1 MNLMK
6 ISKVY
11 KIEGNVTVLMFS
23 SNDSNRVIN
32 SINETISVDPDE
44 YAKIY
49 VIDNDYNTVLE
60 LHEFFDESVASAVGV
75 GGESSKVGSLDLDV
89 TGALFKGLLGSK
101 VVKSVSKGNDNVS
114 MNISR
119 K

>member
-23 SNDSNRVIN
+23 NNDSNQVIH

-44 YAKIY
+44 YTKIY

-60 LHEFFDESVASAVGV
+60 LHEFFAETDNELGIEKSSNRGV
-75 GGESSKVGSLDLDV
+75 DLDA
-89 TGALFKGLLGSK
+89 TGALFKGLLGD
-101 VVKSVSKGNDNVS
+101 KSRGIKSAGNDNVS